1 LKINGA
7 LVEID
12 ENNVNERIAETLNVH
27 SNIMKLSSNNDLT
40 LIKPNINLKNMIL
53 SKLKGE

>member
-1 LKINGA
+1 M
-7 LVEID
+7 EID